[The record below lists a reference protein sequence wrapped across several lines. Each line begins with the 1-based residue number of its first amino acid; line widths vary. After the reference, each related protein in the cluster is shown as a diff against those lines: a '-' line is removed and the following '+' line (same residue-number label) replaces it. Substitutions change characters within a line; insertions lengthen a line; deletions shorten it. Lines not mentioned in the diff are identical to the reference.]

1 MGCSKASQYRDFP
14 CLQVTQNTLA
24 ALQFAEKAREDD
36 AKACG
41 PVATEGP
48 EYMSVV
54 EDYVLKAAQ
63 SVGIAGARTMTAQ
76 QALMEVFGKIAKWK
90 LKPDGNDGYQDAGN
104 MMLGF

>member
-1 MGCSKASQYRDFP
+1 M
-14 CLQVTQNTLA
+14 TQNTLA
-24 ALQFAEKAREDD
+24 ALKFAEKARDD
-36 AKACG
+36 DTKACG
-41 PVATEGP
+41 PVGTEGA

-63 SVGIAGARTMTAQ
+63 SVGVAGARTMTAQ

-90 LKPDGNDGYQDAGN
+90 LKPEDSGVDAGH

>member
-1 MGCSKASQYRDFP
+1 MG
-14 CLQVTQNTLA
+14 
-24 ALQFAEKAREDD
+24 
-36 AKACG
+36 
-41 PVATEGP
+41 TEGA

-63 SVGIAGARTMTAQ
+63 SVGVAGARTMTAQ

-90 LKPDGNDGYQDAGN
+90 LKPEDSGVDAGH

>member
-1 MGCSKASQYRDFP
+1 LHLEIVLAVV
-14 CLQVTQNTLA
+14 QVTQNTLS
-24 ALQFAEKAREDD
+24 ALKFAVKAREDD
-36 AKACG
+36 NKTCG
-41 PVATEGP
+41 PIGNEGP

-90 LKPDGNDGYQDAGN
+90 LRSEENGVYDDADN
-104 MMLGF
+104 ILLGF

>member
-1 MGCSKASQYRDFP
+1 M
-14 CLQVTQNTLA
+14 A
-24 ALQFAEKAREDD
+24 ALKFAQKAREDD
-36 AKACG
+36 EKACG
-41 PVATEGP
+41 PVGTEGP

-90 LKPDGNDGYQDAGN
+90 LRSDDNDAYQDTGN